1 MPCIRDCYTNVIQ
14 TNAYDNIWIR
24 KDDQLVHFNP
34 KALGMEQKGV
44 KEINTILYSERR
56 IHRSDMKEFF
66 QKQASDHNL
75 VFIDL
80 KIHKVMPWS
89 EGIKLQ
95 QYKN

>member
-14 TNAYDNIWIR
+14 TNAYDNIWIHE
-24 KDDQLVHFNP
+24 KMNKLVYFNP

-75 VFIDL
+75 VFID
-80 KIHKVMPWS
+80 
-89 EGIKLQ
+89 
-95 QYKN
+95 